1 MIAHFFDYE
10 TELEFEYADCDSYE
24 NEIGELYSYTENPE
38 FNVNKTSF
46 EEFLQST
53 GHSSWKSLDE
63 EAKTILVDNLLES
76 VTNKDKREKAVE
88 CLLYLVQGIFGE
100 CENNNEQEASCR
112 NNCYLIYKNGG
123 FAVVQQLLVI
133 EISNATQQTTSTE
146 KRTNVISMED
156 SALFR
161 RILSILYTI
170 IETLRRSHPSDTDD
184 LQKLR
189 TDFIEELR
197 QNLNDKEK
205 SLIVILFTMV
215 FKFCSLT
222 CATFPMKKV
231 LLLIWKIILTC
242 LGGFKCLH
250 EKKIELR
257 KKANL
262 KILDEDPIEIVNK
275 MTASAPPT
283 SASDLLEMGQTENRQ
298 RRKKVRTFSSKI
310 SFLISN
316 KNHLIY
322 SDDNW

>member
-1 MIAHFFDYE
+1 
-10 TELEFEYADCDSYE
+10 
-24 NEIGELYSYTENPE
+24 
-38 FNVNKTSF
+38 
-46 EEFLQST
+46 
-53 GHSSWKSLDE
+53 
-63 EAKTILVDNLLES
+63 
-76 VTNKDKREKAVE
+76 
-88 CLLYLVQGIFGE
+88 
-100 CENNNEQEASCR
+100 
-112 NNCYLIYKNGG
+112 
-123 FAVVQQLLVI
+123 
-133 EISNATQQTTSTE
+133 
-146 KRTNVISMED
+146 
-156 SALFR
+156 
-161 RILSILYTI
+161 
-170 IETLRRSHPSDTDD
+170 
-184 LQKLR
+184 
-189 TDFIEELR
+189 
-197 QNLNDKEK
+197 
-205 SLIVILFTMV
+205 MV

-231 LLLIWKIILTC
+231 LLLIWKIILVIFILLFFLNLHQIKRKKYLQTC

-322 SDDNW
+322 SDVNW